1 MYAYISGVVLDGE
14 GLAAVLE
21 VLVAIASRQSVGER
35 VVGVHLGDRLT
46 HVVQHAEHARRA
58 LYIIVDAPTGTLAQV
73 NRYAHK
79 MEDGTQRTVASMR
92 SHTILL
98 LKNWMGV
105 H

>member
-21 VLVAIASRQSVGER
+21 VLVAIASGQSVGER

-58 LYIIVDAPTGTLAQV
+58 LYIIVDAPTGYISAGKSIVTPTKW
-73 NRYAHK
+73 K
-79 MEDGTQRTVASMR
+79 MGRNVQWLR
-92 SHTILL
+92 
-98 LKNWMGV
+98 
-105 H
+105 